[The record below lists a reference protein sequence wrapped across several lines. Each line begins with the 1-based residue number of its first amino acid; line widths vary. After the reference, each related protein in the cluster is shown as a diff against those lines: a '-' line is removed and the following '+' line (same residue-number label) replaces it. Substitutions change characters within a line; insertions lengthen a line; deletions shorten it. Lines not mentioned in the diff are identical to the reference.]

1 MRRPPRRQQGVAVIT
16 ALLIVAL
23 ATVLVAAAM
32 SDFDLDLRRTEAT
45 LFSEQAQMYALG
57 AEAWSVRIL
66 SEDAEDNNVDH
77 PGEVWATDLPPLPI
91 DGGAVDG
98 GISDLQGRFNLN
110 NLVDANGDTDTAVVA
125 QFQRL
130 LELLDL
136 DRRWAGLAA
145 DWIDTNIEPTFPDGA
160 EDSAYLG
167 QTPGYRTPN
176 MPVVSASELM
186 SLPEMD
192 EETFRTLEPFVTAL
206 PRGTPINVN
215 TASAPVLASVSQDLS
230 LGDATSIIED
240 RPEEGYETLTELEE
254 ALPADRAAPLAVSS
268 RYFRLAVRVNIG
280 SVDFTMYSLLE
291 RQGAGSI
298 RTLLRS
304 YGTD

>member
-1 MRRPPRRQQGVAVIT
+1 MTALPGRQRGVAVIT

-45 LFSEQAQMYALG
+45 LFTEQAQMYALG

-66 SEDAEDNNVDH
+66 SDDAEDNSVDH

-98 GISDLQGRFNLN
+98 GIVDLQGRFNLN
-110 NLVDANGDTDTAVVA
+110 NLVDASGEIDQAVLA

-136 DRRWAGLAA
+136 DRRWAGLTA
-145 DWIDTNIEPTFPDGA
+145 DWIDTNIEPAFPDGA
-160 EDSAYLG
+160 EDSIYLS
-167 QTPGYRTPN
+167 QIPGYRTAN
-176 MPVVSASELM
+176 MPVVSVSELM

-192 EETFRTLEPFVTAL
+192 EETFRILEPYVTAL

-215 TASAPVLASVSQDLS
+215 TATAPVLASVSEDLS
-230 LGDATSIIED
+230 LGDAVSIIED
-240 RPEEGYETLTELEE
+240 RPDEGYEDMTELQET
-254 ALPADRAAPLAVSS
+254 LPAERAAPLSVSS

-304 YGTD
+304 YGTY